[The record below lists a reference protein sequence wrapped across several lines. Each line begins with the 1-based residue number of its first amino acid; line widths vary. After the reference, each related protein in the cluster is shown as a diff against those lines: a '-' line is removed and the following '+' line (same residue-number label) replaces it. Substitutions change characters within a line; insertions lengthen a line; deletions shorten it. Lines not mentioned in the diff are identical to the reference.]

1 MPTILKIA
9 RRELRRMASKPIY
22 WFCMIAAPLFCFV
35 FFTSLMAE
43 GLPTDMPLGLVD
55 NDNTVTSRSLARN
68 LDAFEMTSI
77 KEQYANVTEAREAVQ
92 RGDIYGFYYIP
103 KGTTRKAQRQELP
116 VVSFYTN
123 YSYLVAGSLL
133 YRDMRTMSE
142 LASGAASR
150 TVLYAKGATER
161 QAMAFLQPIVI
172 DSHAINNPWLN
183 YNVYLSNVI
192 LPGLL
197 MLFIFMVTVF
207 SIGTEVKRNTVHD
220 WLIMARGSMFH
231 ALAGKLLPQT
241 LIFFLIGIAFAIGLY
256 GVLHFPC
263 HCGLPTMLLVMFLGI
278 IGAQGLG
285 VFMFAML
292 PTLRMSLSFASLWGV
307 ISFSICGM
315 SYPVMAMHP
324 TLQGLSLLFP
334 LRHYF
339 LLYVNCALDGYPLMN
354 AAPYVVGLLLFAML
368 PLLLLRRLK
377 KMLLVVP
384 YIP

>member
-55 NDNTVTSRSLARN
+55 NDNTTTSRSLARN

-207 SIGTEVKRNTVHD
+207 SIGTEVKYNTVHD

-354 AAPYVVGLLLFAML
+354 AAPYVVGLLLFASL

>member
-35 FFTSLMAE
+35 FFTSLIAE

-55 NDNTVTSRSLARN
+55 NDNTTTSRSLTRN

-207 SIGTEVKRNTVHD
+207 SIGTEVKYNTVHD

-292 PTLRMSLSFASLWGV
+292 PTLRLSLSFASLWGV

-354 AAPYVVGLLLFAML
+354 AAPYAVGLLLFAML

>member
-55 NDNTVTSRSLARN
+55 NDNTTTSRSLARN

-77 KEQYANVTEAREAVQ
+77 KKQYANVTEAREAVQ

-207 SIGTEVKRNTVHD
+207 SIGTEVKYNTVHD

>member
-55 NDNTVTSRSLARN
+55 NDNTTTSRSLTRN

-207 SIGTEVKRNTVHD
+207 SIGTEVKYNMVHD

>member
-55 NDNTVTSRSLARN
+55 NDNTTTSRSLARN

-77 KEQYANVTEAREAVQ
+77 KEQYTNVTEAREAVQ

-207 SIGTEVKRNTVHD
+207 SIGTEVKYNTVHD

-354 AAPYVVGLLLFAML
+354 AAPYVVGLLLFALL

>member
-55 NDNTVTSRSLARN
+55 NDNTVTSRSLTRN

-207 SIGTEVKRNTVHD
+207 SIGTEVKHNTVHD

>member
-1 MPTILKIA
+1 MPIILKIA

-55 NDNTVTSRSLARN
+55 NDNTTTSRSLARN

-103 KGTTRKAQRQELP
+103 KGTTRKAKRQELP

-207 SIGTEVKRNTVHD
+207 SIGTEVKHNTMHD

>member
-55 NDNTVTSRSLARN
+55 NDNTTTSRSLTRN

-207 SIGTEVKRNTVHD
+207 SIGTEVKYNTVHD
-220 WLIMARGSMFH
+220 WLLMARGSMFH

>member
-55 NDNTVTSRSLARN
+55 NDNTTTSRSLARN

-207 SIGTEVKRNTVHD
+207 SIGTEVKYNTVHD

-292 PTLRMSLSFASLWGV
+292 PTLRLSLSFASLWGV

-354 AAPYVVGLLLFAML
+354 AAPYAVGLLLFAML

>member
-55 NDNTVTSRSLARN
+55 NDNTTTSRSLARN

-207 SIGTEVKRNTVHD
+207 SIGTEVKYNTVHD

-292 PTLRMSLSFASLWGV
+292 PTLRLSLSFASLWGV
-307 ISFSICGM
+307 SSFSICGM

>member
-55 NDNTVTSRSLARN
+55 NDKTTTSRSLARN

-207 SIGTEVKRNTVHD
+207 SIGTEVKYNTVHD

-292 PTLRMSLSFASLWGV
+292 PTLRLSLSFASLWGV

>member
-55 NDNTVTSRSLARN
+55 NDNTTTSRSLARN

-116 VVSFYTN
+116 VISFYTN

-207 SIGTEVKRNTVHD
+207 SIGTEVKHNTVHD

-263 HCGLPTMLLVMFLGI
+263 HSGLPTMLLVMFLGI

>member
-55 NDNTVTSRSLARN
+55 NDNTTTSRSLTRN

-103 KGTTRKAQRQELP
+103 KGTTRKAQLQELP

-207 SIGTEVKRNTVHD
+207 SIGTEVKHNTVHD

>member
-55 NDNTVTSRSLARN
+55 NDNTTTSRSLARN

-116 VVSFYTN
+116 VISFYTN

-207 SIGTEVKRNTVHD
+207 SIGTEVKHNTVHD

-354 AAPYVVGLLLFAML
+354 AAPYVVGLLLFALL

>member
-1 MPTILKIA
+1 M
-9 RRELRRMASKPIY
+9 
-22 WFCMIAAPLFCFV
+22 
-35 FFTSLMAE
+35 
-43 GLPTDMPLGLVD
+43 
-55 NDNTVTSRSLARN
+55 
-68 LDAFEMTSI
+68 
-77 KEQYANVTEAREAVQ
+77 
-92 RGDIYGFYYIP
+92 
-103 KGTTRKAQRQELP
+103 
-116 VVSFYTN
+116 
-123 YSYLVAGSLL
+123 
-133 YRDMRTMSE
+133 
-142 LASGAASR
+142 
-150 TVLYAKGATER
+150 
-161 QAMAFLQPIVI
+161 
-172 DSHAINNPWLN
+172 
-183 YNVYLSNVI
+183 
-192 LPGLL
+192 
-197 MLFIFMVTVF
+197 
-207 SIGTEVKRNTVHD
+207 
-220 WLIMARGSMFH
+220 
-231 ALAGKLLPQT
+231 AGKLLPQT

-292 PTLRMSLSFASLWGV
+292 PTLRLSLSFASLWGV

-354 AAPYVVGLLLFAML
+354 AAPYVVGLLLFALL